1 MGLETTTIKIYKKSL
16 LWWSKC
22 CRVKNMNSQDTF
34 AEIERTCKLHHQKKL
49 YDSLPPPVEYVKP
62 LQNIKIKK
70 KYTKINGVQ

>member
-1 MGLETTTIKIYKKSL
+1 
-16 LWWSKC
+16 
-22 CRVKNMNSQDTF
+22 MNSQDTF